1 MDFKRL
7 FRFLRDLNKNNHKE
21 WMDANR
27 KEYHAVR
34 DSYKKWLEALD
45 NELSTTDTDYEHTP
59 PGKALNRINN
69 NLLYHPNRPVYKD
82 NFGAVL
88 DKSPYKSEFYI
99 HLGISESFIAGGFYR
114 PDKGILTSIRDAID
128 YDGEELQKILN
139 KPSFRK
145 LFPDG
150 LYDDRLK
157 TTPKGYDKEHP
168 HIDLLRNKS
177 YVVTHDFKETEIT
190 SPGFK
195 EEVISVYRELLPFR
209 NYLSRAITV

>member
-34 DSYKKWLEALD
+34 DSYKKWLEDLD
-45 NELSTTDTDYEHTP
+45 AELSAIDTDYEHTP

-88 DKSPYKSEFYI
+88 DKAPHKSEFYI

-114 PDKGILTSIRDAID
+114 PDKEILASIRDAID

-139 KPSFRK
+139 KPAFRK
-145 LFPDG
+145 LFTEG

-177 YVVTHDFKETEIT
+177 YVVVHNLKETAIT

-195 EEVISVYRELLPFR
+195 EEVIAVYRELLPFR
-209 NYLSRAITV
+209 NYLSKAVTV